1 MWTAAVGRSTSHRTA
16 RQLLVSLVAIAFPFL
31 ALGQFSSPDKALR
44 RTGLAGPSDSSGA
57 EICSPSPNV
66 AYAVWIDSSHGASGF
81 SGDINL
87 SKTTNGGA
95 TWSAATRVKRT
106 LPAGML
112 PFGPPEVRITCD
124 ASSRVVVLWREAI
137 TDNDDLYAV
146 SSIDGAAT
154 WREVKR
160 LNTDEFRG
168 KKTLHSP
175 EIATDGSGTVYAAW
189 SWSWSTESVSVS
201 VSTDAGLTWG
211 APQIVDSGNGG
222 TSPLSL
228 VARSGGF
235 AHVTWADSSGK
246 IWASSTTTAG
256 ASWLAAKRLDND
268 ATPASTQPRIAL
280 EPAGSRVYVVWQRAA
295 GLASMVYVNVSTNN
309 GSTWGTAARVDHASA
324 GTKAELPDIAVTAG
338 AVHVAW
344 QDNRTGATHVWAT
357 RSTNFGSTWAS
368 PDQRL
373 DPGNTAGT
381 SSAPRLAASG
391 TDAGVAWLDTRRGGQ
406 EPYANRSHDTGATW
420 LGDQRLDTG
429 TAAATTAGQVR
440 LAHDTSTG
448 WFAIWNDRRNDARP
462 SADNDIFANHSSNSG
477 DTWNAA
483 DTRLDSTPSMSNSAA
498 MLPAV
503 ASDGTGRVFAAWMDE
518 RDGRQDIYANCS
530 ADHGAT
536 WRVNDVRL
544 DTNTSAGS
552 AASFVPRVC
561 TDGSGCVYVAWTE
574 MGNGS
579 SPSVYFNKSCDLC
592 STWLASPVRVDHA
605 GTQASMI
612 NPAFLSC
619 DASGNVY
626 LGWSD
631 DRVTGSGS
639 DQDMD
644 AYVNVSHD
652 RGSTWQFPTDTKVNG
667 TGVSGAWLDGMT
679 SDASGHVYVLFNAAN
694 GPLGTWHYHV
704 NRSWDAGN
712 TWRGA
717 IDLAG
722 GIVGAPPNGTTIA
735 ADNSGG
741 AYIAW
746 FDARNGAYDV
756 FVRRSVTNGDPPWS
770 TDQRL
775 DGDALGANS
784 SFNVVMAADAGN
796 VLVTWTDDRT
806 GKDQVFA
813 NRSTDQGATWLASA
827 VQVDTGD
834 APGAHQSAMTEGF
847 IVPTVALRGSNARVT
862 WVDNR
867 NSCGGK
873 PGFDTYV
880 NYSENAGQSWHAA
893 SIRVEAGDGP
903 GCSDAAWPALSFSAD
918 RWTHVAWVDH
928 RSDYHSIR
936 SNSALGLAD
945 DDGDGR
951 FGPEFDCNDA
961 SNTVWSIPGEARA
974 LIFTTKTALTWSA
987 PLTPGGTAPLY
998 DTLRSSIASDFGAT
1012 ATCLESDGT
1021 DNTTAEPSKP
1031 VAANAYFYLVR
1042 AKNSCGVGTLGARSN
1057 GVQRTG
1063 RACP

>member
-1 MWTAAVGRSTSHRTA
+1 
-16 RQLLVSLVAIAFPFL
+16 
-31 ALGQFSSPDKALR
+31 
-44 RTGLAGPSDSSGA
+44 
-57 EICSPSPNV
+57 
-66 AYAVWIDSSHGASGF
+66 
-81 SGDINL
+81 
-87 SKTTNGGA
+87 
-95 TWSAATRVKRT
+95 
-106 LPAGML
+106 
-112 PFGPPEVRITCD
+112 
-124 ASSRVVVLWREAI
+124 
-137 TDNDDLYAV
+137 
-146 SSIDGAAT
+146 
-154 WREVKR
+154 
-160 LNTDEFRG
+160 
-168 KKTLHSP
+168 
-175 EIATDGSGTVYAAW
+175 
-189 SWSWSTESVSVS
+189 
-201 VSTDAGLTWG
+201 
-211 APQIVDSGNGG
+211 
-222 TSPLSL
+222 
-228 VARSGGF
+228 
-235 AHVTWADSSGK
+235 
-246 IWASSTTTAG
+246 
-256 ASWLAAKRLDND
+256 
-268 ATPASTQPRIAL
+268 
-280 EPAGSRVYVVWQRAA
+280 
-295 GLASMVYVNVSTNN
+295 MVYVNVSTNN

>member
-1 MWTAAVGRSTSHRTA
+1 MHGLVG
-16 RQLLVSLVAIAFPFL
+16 VVA
-31 ALGQFSSPDKALR
+31 
-44 RTGLAGPSDSSGA
+44 
-57 EICSPSPNV
+57 
-66 AYAVWIDSSHGASGF
+66 
-81 SGDINL
+81 
-87 SKTTNGGA
+87 
-95 TWSAATRVKRT
+95 
-106 LPAGML
+106 
-112 PFGPPEVRITCD
+112 PPGR
-124 ASSRVVVLWREAI
+124 
-137 TDNDDLYAV
+137 
-146 SSIDGAAT
+146 GAAQ
-154 WREVKR
+154 
-160 LNTDEFRG
+160 
-168 KKTLHSP
+168 S
-175 EIATDGSGTVYAAW
+175 
-189 SWSWSTESVSVS
+189 
-201 VSTDAGLTWG
+201 
-211 APQIVDSGNGG
+211 
-222 TSPLSL
+222 
-228 VARSGGF
+228 
-235 AHVTWADSSGK
+235 
-246 IWASSTTTAG
+246 
-256 ASWLAAKRLDND
+256 
-268 ATPASTQPRIAL
+268 
-280 EPAGSRVYVVWQRAA
+280 
-295 GLASMVYVNVSTNN
+295 
-309 GSTWGTAARVDHASA
+309 
-324 GTKAELPDIAVTAG
+324 
-338 AVHVAW
+338 
-344 QDNRTGATHVWAT
+344 
-357 RSTNFGSTWAS
+357 
-368 PDQRL
+368 
-373 DPGNTAGT
+373 
-381 SSAPRLAASG
+381 
-391 TDAGVAWLDTRRGGQ
+391 
-406 EPYANRSHDTGATW
+406 
-420 LGDQRLDTG
+420 
-429 TAAATTAGQVR
+429 
-440 LAHDTSTG
+440 
-448 WFAIWNDRRNDARP
+448 DARP

-579 SPSVYFNKSCDLC
+579 NPSVYFNKSCDLC

-694 GPLGTWHYHV
+694 GPLGTWHYYV

-847 IVPTVALRGSNARVT
+847 IVPTVALRGNNARVT

-928 RSDYHSIR
+928 RMHDRALPAKLDGHGGLLAHLHDRALAELLLDPGEGHLECLVTLHRRRSFRVPQRRCWGLPLRQRGDVRTIRRGSD
-936 SNSALGLAD
+936 NQAAEAAGLGRT
-945 DDGDGR
+945 GDAGTTR
-951 FGPEFDCNDA
+951 MVFRTAPA
-961 SNTVWSIPGEARA
+961 TIPGFPDSR
-974 LIFTTKTALTWSA
+974 L
-987 PLTPGGTAPLY
+987 P
-998 DTLRSSIASDFGAT
+998 
-1012 ATCLESDGT
+1012 
-1021 DNTTAEPSKP
+1021 
-1031 VAANAYFYLVR
+1031 
-1042 AKNSCGVGTLGARSN
+1042 
-1057 GVQRTG
+1057 
-1063 RACP
+1063 